1 MKKYL
6 HLLILCFFIVTCD
19 DCFIA
24 SGSFGEFNIYKKQ
37 IELSVAQGDSIM
49 LDLNKIWGG
58 TRNCEKDDYYN
69 AEIGFASLSNDI
81 ITVRDIYQEFPN
93 DNYIIIRAL
102 KKGTC
107 TITLYGISK
116 GSSDDCE
123 YSNVAW
129 NQPVTINVTVGYVT
143 DDDLNGDLIF
153 EPLVFPKINTLAP
166 YIRVE
171 PSEFSKGDTIM
182 VYYDGPNNRPD
193 WIFPKGYTKI
203 VGGSFFS
210 YCSESIEGSRLQIVA
225 LRDTIPAY
233 IRTYVEDSIL
243 SPGYYYSGERIQLI
257 GSTTVE

>member
-6 HLLILCFFIVTCD
+6 HLLILCFFIITCD

-24 SGSFGEFNIYKKQ
+24 SGTFGEFNIYKRQ
-37 IELSVAQGDSIM
+37 IELSVAMGDSIL
-49 LDLNKIWGG
+49 LDLNKVWGG
-58 TRNCEKDDYYN
+58 TRDCEKDDHYN
-69 AEIGFASLSNDI
+69 AEIGFASFSNEN
-81 ITVRDIYQEFPN
+81 ITARDIYQEFPN

-102 KKGTC
+102 HKGTC

-123 YSNVAW
+123 YRNVAW
-129 NQPVTINVTVGYVT
+129 NQPVTINVTVGNVT

-153 EPLVFPKINTLAP
+153 EPLVFPKINTIAP

-171 PSEFSKGDTIM
+171 PSEFNKGDTIM

-193 WIFPKGYTKI
+193 WIFSEESADVI
-203 VGGSFFS
+203 GGDISS
-210 YCSESIEGSRLQIVA
+210 YCSDAIGSSRLQIVA

-233 IRTYVEDSIL
+233 IRTYITDTTL

-257 GSTTVE
+257 GSTTNE